1 MSDNADSGKDSSPG
15 EITQL
20 LVAWSSGDR
29 NALERLAP
37 LVDSELRRIAIH
49 HMHRGGAGQTLGAS
63 GLINEAYLRLID
75 WKTVGWESRAHFFAV
90 AAKMMRRILVN
101 NALRRKRSKR
111 GGGALHV
118 TLNDFDHPADT
129 PNLDLIALDEALTRL
144 QSFDERKSRIVELRF
159 FGGLTEEEIVEVLGV
174 PLRTVQREWSL
185 ARSWLFRELRDA
197 RTDP

>member
-1 MSDNADSGKDSSPG
+1 MGENAGSINESSPG

-20 LVAWSSGDR
+20 LVAWSGGDR
-29 NALERLAP
+29 NALDRLAP
-37 LVDSELRRIAIH
+37 LVNSELRRIALQY
-49 HMHRGGAGQTLGAS
+49 MHRGGAGQTLGAS

-101 NALRRKRSKR
+101 NALHRKRSKR
-111 GGGALHV
+111 GGGAIHV
-118 TLNDFDHPADT
+118 TLNDFDHPADA

-159 FGGLTEEEIVEVLGV
+159 FGGLTEEEIVEVLGI
-174 PLRTVQREWSL
+174 PLRTIQREWSL
-185 ARSWLFRELRDA
+185 ARSWLFRELRGVE
-197 RTDP
+197 TGQ